1 MREKPII
8 LYDGV
13 CGLCNRL
20 NQFLLRRDHADR
32 LRFAS
37 LQSNFAHELLS
48 RHRLNPED
56 LNTVYLVLNYG
67 TPNERLLVR
76 SDAILHA
83 VTELGGIWRLAGL
96 SRLLPEFIRDAVY
109 RLVASNRYRIF
120 GKLDSC
126 ILPEPEY
133 RSKFVDGSA

>member
-1 MREKPII
+1 MREKSII

-20 NQFLLRRDHADR
+20 NQFLLKRDHADR

-37 LQSNFAHELLS
+37 LQSNFAHELLN

-67 TPNERLLVR
+67 TPNERLLAR

-83 VTELGGIWRLAGL
+83 VTGLGGIWQVAGL
-96 SRLLPEFIRDAVY
+96 SRFLPGVIRDGVY
-109 RLVASNRYRIF
+109 KLVASNRYRIF

-126 ILPEPEY
+126 RLPEPEY